1 MFSVADCD
9 SDVLRFIWIRNIME
23 DLQDIQ
29 VLQFTKVV
37 FGVSSPFLLSN
48 IMSSKIT
55 ANN

>member
-29 VLQFTKVV
+29 VFQVV

-48 IMSSKIT
+48 IMSSKTT